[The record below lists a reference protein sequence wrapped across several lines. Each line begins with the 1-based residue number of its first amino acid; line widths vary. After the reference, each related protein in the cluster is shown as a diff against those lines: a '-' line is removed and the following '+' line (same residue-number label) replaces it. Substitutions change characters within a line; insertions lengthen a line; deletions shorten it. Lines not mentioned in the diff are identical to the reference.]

1 MQNEELLTD
10 AIVEQAADDYRKAF
24 MGYQV
29 ESTRP
34 ADYTMSELD
43 KFFHSEWYRQLT
55 NINGDW
61 LMQKI
66 RIDELENLLS
76 LYKRFIG
83 SIYEKSIT
91 LTFREK
97 VRESKKVKP
106 VKADISPLFIEDFMN
121 VLRTQEKVLEEMI
134 KKEKEQGGDCM

>member
-1 MQNEELLTD
+1 
-10 AIVEQAADDYRKAF
+10 
-24 MGYQV
+24 
-29 ESTRP
+29 
-34 ADYTMSELD
+34 
-43 KFFHSEWYRQLT
+43 
-55 NINGDW
+55 
-61 LMQKI
+61 MQKI

-97 VRESKKVKP
+97 ERESKKVKP
-106 VKADISPLFIEDFMN
+106 VKADIPPLFIEDFMN

>member
-1 MQNEELLTD
+1 MQNVELLTN

-34 ADYTMSELD
+34 EDYTMSELD

-83 SIYEKSIT
+83 SIYKKSIT
-91 LTFREK
+91 LTFCEK
-97 VRESKKVKP
+97 ERESKKVKP
-106 VKADISPLFIEDFMN
+106 VKADIPPLFIEDFMN

-134 KKEKEQGGDCM
+134 KKEKEQGGECM